1 MNALTTIEN
10 TAVAQIEKPFPL
22 TPLSDIIVIKQHLEE
37 KSKGGIIL
45 MGGER
50 KYPCGRVVAVG
61 PGRVYSAVMDASGDN
76 QLGYLEPMRV
86 KVGDWCVFGKY
97 QSGGEPIEI
106 EGERY
111 LLCRQNDLAGIS
123 SDGQPIFIKNA
134 PPEE

>member
-1 MNALTTIEN
+1 MNAI
-10 TAVAQIEKPFPL
+10 TAPEQSAISEAIKPFPL
-22 TPLSDIIVIKQHLEE
+22 EPLSDIIVIKQHLEE

-45 MGGER
+45 MGGDR

-61 PGRVYSAVMDASGDN
+61 PGRIYSAVMDASGDN

-111 LLCRQNDLAGIS
+111 LLCRQNDLAGLS
-123 SDGQPIFIKNA
+123 RDGQPVFIKNA